1 MNHPSS
7 PKRSILHVDMDSFFA
22 SIEQRDHPE
31 LRGKPVLVGYDGPR
45 GVVAAASYEAR
56 QYGCHSAQPMSIAKK
71 RCKHA
76 IIMPVRRDCYRN
88 VSKKMFTILDS
99 FSPVIEPL
107 SIDEAFLDITGT
119 ERALGTARHVAQQIK
134 LRIRRELNLVASI
147 GVAPNKFLAKLAS
160 EMEKPDGLTLID
172 ESMIDTVLLPLPV
185 TRLWGVGAVTAEKLA
200 RIGIRTIADLRACSP
215 EAITQYFG
223 VEGQRYLNMS
233 HGLDDRPV
241 VPDREAKS
249 ISHEHTFEVNLEN
262 VEAVRQMLLS
272 QTEQVARR
280 LRKHQMVAKCISI
293 KIRFGDFKTISRS
306 KSLERATNVTTELWQ
321 AADEVFGQWQ
331 FQPVRL
337 IGITAER
344 LSKREEQA
352 ELFSDPIQERE
363 MRLDE
368 ISDLII
374 DKFGRGAI
382 KRGGM
387 GENEQ

>member
-1 MNHPSS
+1 MNHTSS
-7 PKRSILHVDMDSFFA
+7 PRRSILHVDMDSFFA

-56 QYGCHSAQPMSIAKK
+56 QYGCHSAQPMSIAKQ

-119 ERALGTARHVAQQIK
+119 ERTLGTAKHVAEQIK
-134 LRIRRELNLVASI
+134 LRIRQELNLIASI

-172 ESMIDTVLLPLPV
+172 ESMIDRVLLPLPV
-185 TRLWGVGAVTAEKLA
+185 TRLWGVGAVTAEKFA
-200 RIGIRTIADLRACSP
+200 RIGIRTIADLRAYSP
-215 EAITQYFG
+215 EAITQHFG
-223 VEGQRYLNMS
+223 AEGQRYLNMS

-249 ISHEHTFEVNLEN
+249 ISHEHTFEVDLDN

-306 KSLERATNVTTELWQ
+306 KTLERATNVTAELWQ

-337 IGITAER
+337 IGIAAER
-344 LSKREEQA
+344 LSERDEQA

-374 DKFGRGAI
+374 DKFGIGAI

-387 GENEQ
+387 GENEK